1 MPRYGGVWPG
11 AIYRFL
17 GPSGDAFDLYLFG
30 LFLINVALVNHQS
43 LLLYA
48 STLALRGEAAQRRV
62 FSQRKPSRTAC
73 STTAS
78 WNLTPPCSL
87 YQVRLLLALYVL
99 FLSIA
104 SVLIAVEVTA
114 STDK

>member
-1 MPRYGGVWPG
+1 M
-11 AIYRFL
+11 
-17 GPSGDAFDLYLFG
+17 
-30 LFLINVALVNHQS
+30 
-43 LLLYA
+43 
-48 STLALRGEAAQRRV
+48 EAQRRV
-62 FSQRKPSRTAC
+62 LSQRKPSWTAC

-87 YQVRLLLALYVL
+87 YQVRLFLAIYVL

-104 SVLIAVEVTA
+104 SVLIAALELVEVTA